1 MTENGYLNSFV
12 EDRESK
18 KEYRDSGFTDD
29 YDNEESRNS
38 EHIVPEPQVHNGKIN
53 SFNISSSTDQF
64 TEKEKSNSIKFF
76 TLNELICIINI
87 LSSTLGGGAFVFPY
101 IIYEVGILTSLFI
114 FIFVSITVYYS
125 LDLLRRFVVDSKLF
139 SFSHIV
145 QATLGNL
152 WQKIYG
158 ISSFLFYMSC
168 IVNYLVFLFKYMESM
183 VDFFREGWGKFLFF
197 SISYIIEVVLCIFTN
212 KVSKIH
218 YLSLIVV
225 SLFFIILIVLIIK
238 SIILFNSGDFQSF
251 SLFTIKDKN
260 NKFTT
265 WTSFLYIN
273 AKIIEFFYGF
283 IYHSS
288 FPTLLSVLDNIS
300 NNNTKKI
307 QFFSY
312 LLLIIIYII
321 FSFFG
326 CGFYDEKSDLLF
338 ENNIDISNNVLEYMF
353 KCILI
358 LFFLNLI
365 PIRYIVIRDN
375 YTSIMRVENLPLKYE
390 ILITAI
396 CLFITNL
403 IVYLTGER
411 DSFISQLTHYFGGA
425 LGVFISFVLPV
436 LSYIF
441 INGKTKL
448 RAIFGYIIVS
458 MFIFIGFFSIFYNFQ
473 SEDDGMSV

>member
-1 MTENGYLNSFV
+1 M
-12 EDRESK
+12 
-18 KEYRDSGFTDD
+18 
-29 YDNEESRNS
+29 
-38 EHIVPEPQVHNGKIN
+38 
-53 SFNISSSTDQF
+53 
-64 TEKEKSNSIKFF
+64 
-76 TLNELICIINI
+76 
-87 LSSTLGGGAFVFPY
+87 
-101 IIYEVGILTSLFI
+101 GILTSLFI

-212 KVSKIH
+212 KISKIH

-300 NNNTKKI
+300 NNNSKNST
-307 QFFSY
+307 F
-312 LLLIIIYII
+312 
-321 FSFFG
+321 
-326 CGFYDEKSDLLF
+326 
-338 ENNIDISNNVLEYMF
+338 
-353 KCILI
+353 
-358 LFFLNLI
+358 
-365 PIRYIVIRDN
+365 
-375 YTSIMRVENLPLKYE
+375 
-390 ILITAI
+390 
-396 CLFITNL
+396 
-403 IVYLTGER
+403 
-411 DSFISQLTHYFGGA
+411 
-425 LGVFISFVLPV
+425 
-436 LSYIF
+436 
-441 INGKTKL
+441 
-448 RAIFGYIIVS
+448 
-458 MFIFIGFFSIFYNFQ
+458 
-473 SEDDGMSV
+473 